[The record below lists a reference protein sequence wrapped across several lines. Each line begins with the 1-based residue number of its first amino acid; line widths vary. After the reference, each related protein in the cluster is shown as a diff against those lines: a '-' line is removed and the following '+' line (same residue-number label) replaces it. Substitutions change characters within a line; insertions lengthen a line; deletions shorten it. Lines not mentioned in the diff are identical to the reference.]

1 MKDKFVTGWKFLKTD
16 FGTELE
22 DVRNRLSEF
31 KEVEIPHDF
40 LIDDA
45 RNFYTDATGWYYKG
59 FVTTL
64 KPRHF
69 LVFDGIYMDSTVYI
83 NGQKAGEWKYGY
95 SQFILDITDYCK
107 VGSNDVLV
115 RVNYQNPNSRWYSGA
130 GIYRNVWLCSYEDT
144 YIPENGIYVHTHKGY
159 FLDID
164 T

>member
-1 MKDKFVTGWKFLKTD
+1 MKEKFVTGWKFLKTD

-22 DVRNRLSEF
+22 DVRDRLSEF

-95 SQFILDITDYCK
+95 TK
-107 VGSNDVLV
+107 
-115 RVNYQNPNSRWYSGA
+115 
-130 GIYRNVWLCSYEDT
+130 
-144 YIPENGIYVHTHKGY
+144 
-159 FLDID
+159 
-164 T
+164 